1 MKALKMMIVVVAVS
15 MVLAAGP
22 AWAQTPPAGQ
32 QPPAQTPPA
41 AQQPPATPPAGTQP
55 PAAQPQPPQPFPEG
69 AKIAYVDVQTIASN
83 SAEGRAATQKI
94 QDLQKKKT
102 AELSEKQKALQALQT
117 KLQQGGTVI
126 SDSARGQLEKDIEKQ
141 NRELQFLQQDAQAE
155 IQQLQQDLQQ
165 EFQTKLQPVIDQVA
179 KEKGLHY
186 VFSIRDSG
194 AIWANVGLDLS
205 AEVVK
210 RFDAAAKA
218 PAKK

>member
-1 MKALKMMIVVVAVS
+1 MMIVVIAVS
-15 MVLAAGP
+15 AALAAGP
-22 AWAQTPPAGQ
+22 VWAQTPPAGQ

-41 AQQPPATPPAGTQP
+41 GQQPPATPPSTTQP
-55 PAAQPQPPQPFPEG
+55 PAQPAQPPQPFPEG
-69 AKIAYVDVQTIASN
+69 AKIAYVDVQVIASN
-83 SAEGRAATQKI
+83 SAEGRAATTRI
-94 QDLQKKKT
+94 QELQKKKT
-102 AELSEKQKALQALQT
+102 AELGEKQKALQALQT

-210 RFDAAAKA
+210 RFDAT
-218 PAKK
+218 AKK

>member
-1 MKALKMMIVVVAVS
+1 MRALKMMIVVIAVS
-15 MVLAAGP
+15 AALAAGP
-22 AWAQTPPAGQ
+22 VWAQTPPAGQ

-41 AQQPPATPPAGTQP
+41 GQQPPATPPATTQP
-55 PAAQPQPPQPFPEG
+55 PAQPAQPPQPFPEG
-69 AKIAYVDVQTIASN
+69 AKIAYVDVQVIASN
-83 SAEGRAATQKI
+83 SAEGRAATTRI
-94 QDLQKKKT
+94 QELQKKKT
-102 AELSEKQKALQALQT
+102 AELGEKQKALQALQT

-210 RFDAAAKA
+210 RFDAT
-218 PAKK
+218 AKK

>member
-1 MKALKMMIVVVAVS
+1 M
-15 MVLAAGP
+15 
-22 AWAQTPPAGQ
+22 
-32 QPPAQTPPA
+32 
-41 AQQPPATPPAGTQP
+41 
-55 PAAQPQPPQPFPEG
+55 
-69 AKIAYVDVQTIASN
+69 
-83 SAEGRAATQKI
+83 AATSRI
-94 QDLQKKKT
+94 QELQKKKT
-102 AELSEKQKALQALQT
+102 AELGEKQKALQALQT

-126 SDSARGQLEKDIEKQ
+126 SDSTRSQLEKDIEKQ

-165 EFQTKLQPVIDQVA
+165 EFQTRLQPVIDQVA

-194 AIWANVGLDLS
+194 AIWANTGLDLS

-210 RFDAAAKA
+210 RFDASAKA

>member
-1 MKALKMMIVVVAVS
+1 MIVVIAVS
-15 MVLAAGP
+15 AALAAGP
-22 AWAQTPPAGQ
+22 VWAQTPPAGQ

-41 AQQPPATPPAGTQP
+41 GQQPPATPPLTTPP
-55 PAAQPQPPQPFPEG
+55 PAQQPAQPPQPFPEG
-69 AKIAYVDVQTIASN
+69 AKIAYVDVQVIASN
-83 SAEGRAATQKI
+83 SAEGKAATARI
-94 QDLQKKKT
+94 QELQKKKT
-102 AELSEKQKALQALQT
+102 AELGEKQKALQALQT

-210 RFDAAAKA
+210 RFDASAKT
-218 PAKK
+218 PAKN

>member
-1 MKALKMMIVVVAVS
+1 MRALRVMIVVIAMS
-15 MVLAAGP
+15 AALAAGP

-32 QPPAQTPPA
+32 PPPQTPP
-41 AQQPPATPPAGTQP
+41 AQQPPATPPAGAQP
-55 PAAQPQPPQPFPEG
+55 PAPQPPQPFPEG
-69 AKIAYVDVQTIASN
+69 AKIAYVDIQVIASN
-83 SAEGRAATQKI
+83 SSEGKAATTKI

-102 AELSEKQKALQALQT
+102 AELSEKQKALQVLQT

-155 IQQLQQDLQQ
+155 IQQLQTDLQN
-165 EFQTKLQPVIDQVA
+165 EFQTKLQPVIDQLA
-179 KEKGLHY
+179 KEKGLHF

-194 AIWANVGLDLS
+194 AIWANLGLDLS

-210 RFDAAAKA
+210 RFDAAAKT

>member
-1 MKALKMMIVVVAVS
+1 MRALKVMIVVIAMS
-15 MVLAAGP
+15 AALAGGP
-22 AWAQTPPAGQ
+22 GWAQTPAGQ
-32 QPPAQTPPA
+32 PTPAQTPPA
-41 AQQPPATPPAGTQP
+41 APPAGEQPPAPA
-55 PAAQPQPPQPFPEG
+55 PQPPQPFPEG
-69 AKIAYVDVQTIASN
+69 ARIAYVDVQVIASN
-83 SAEGRAATQKI
+83 SAEGRAATAKI

-102 AELSEKQKALQALQT
+102 AELGEKQKALQALQT

-126 SDSARGQLEKDIEKQ
+126 SDSARSQLEKDIEKQ

-165 EFQTKLQPVIDQVA
+165 EFQTRLQPVIDQVA

-194 AIWANVGLDLS
+194 AIWANTGLDLS

-210 RFDAAAKA
+210 RFDAAAKV

>member
-1 MKALKMMIVVVAVS
+1 MRPLKMMIVVAA
-15 MVLAAGP
+15 MIAALAAGP
-22 AWAQTPPAGQ
+22 GWAQTPAGQQPTQTPPAG
-32 QPPAQTPPA
+32 
-41 AQQPPATPPAGTQP
+41 QPPATPPAPQQP
-55 PAAQPQPPQPFPEG
+55 AQPPQPFPEG
-69 AKIAYVDVQTIASN
+69 AMIAYVDIQVIASN
-83 SAEGRAATQKI
+83 SAEGKAATAKI

-102 AELSEKQKALQALQT
+102 AELGEKQKALQALQT

-179 KEKGLHY
+179 KEKGLHF

-194 AIWANVGLDLS
+194 AIWVHTGLDLS

-210 RFDAAAKA
+210 RFDAT
-218 PAKK
+218 AKK

>member
-1 MKALKMMIVVVAVS
+1 MMIVVIAVS
-15 MVLAAGP
+15 AALAAGP
-22 AWAQTPPAGQ
+22 SWAQTPPAGQ
-32 QPPAQTPPA
+32 QPPQTPPA
-41 AQQPPATPPAGTQP
+41 GAPPPATPPAGAQP
-55 PAAQPQPPQPFPEG
+55 PAMQPQPPQPFPEG
-69 AKIAYVDVQTIASN
+69 AKIAYVDVQVIAQN
-83 SAEGRAATQKI
+83 SAEGKAATAKI

-102 AELSEKQKALQALQT
+102 AELGEKQKALQALQT

-194 AIWANVGLDLS
+194 AIWVHTGLDLS
-205 AEVVK
+205 TEVVK

-218 PAKK
+218 PAKQ